1 MQAALFTLPAQ
12 HPTQVNLL
20 AGEVGEGIKD
30 SGPSG
35 GHEHEL
41 RICWMCQNLVK

>member
-20 AGEVGEGIKD
+20 AGEVGE
-30 SGPSG
+30 
-35 GHEHEL
+35 EL
-41 RICWMCQNLVK
+41 KEGE